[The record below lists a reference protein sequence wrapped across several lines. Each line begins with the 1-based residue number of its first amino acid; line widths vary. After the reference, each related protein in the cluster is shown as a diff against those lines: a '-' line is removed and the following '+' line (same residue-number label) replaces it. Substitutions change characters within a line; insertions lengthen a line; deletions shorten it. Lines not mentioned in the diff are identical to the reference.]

1 MLIMKLEIRYKSTSI
16 FIDFFICSTSSMSTQ
31 NNLLPYRGVEENG
44 QYVLLANEE
53 QIGTIDF
60 LVILMK

>member
-1 MLIMKLEIRYKSTSI
+1 
-16 FIDFFICSTSSMSTQ
+16 MSTQ